1 MFKGYEYNYL
11 TLIFFDIILPD
22 LSSDA
27 MLREKLFGENN
38 HLYYINN
45 RLFINCVLGCASDC
59 NYCYLDE
66 IGLAKGKIVSEVN
79 SSEIISIL
87 EENPD
92 SLWNPT
98 KTLVQFGCYSD
109 PWAKLSRNR
118 TIDLIK
124 WLDAN
129 NYKITLSTKQYIDTS
144 DLNKLIGIENK
155 YNVFFLISMPIV
167 NDISSHEKGT
177 SSLSL
182 RLKSIENLIKFGFKV
197 AIYIKPF
204 IPGITINGLALFK
217 SIMKDYNIPVIFGKL
232 FTEDGTGKVAIVSE
246 TIVFYENECNEY
258 YFMRNALS
266 ENGLVYGHSY
276 EVLWSKE
283 NI

>member
-1 MFKGYEYNYL
+1 MAHTDSMQKEQ
-11 TLIFFDIILPD
+11 
-22 LSSDA
+22 
-27 MLREKLFGENN
+27 LFGEKS

-45 RLFINCVLGCASDC
+45 RLFINSVLGCASNC

-79 SSEIISIL
+79 SSEIISTL

-92 SLWNPT
+92 SLWNPA

-155 YNVFFLISMPIV
+155 YNLFFLISMPIV
-167 NDISSHEKGT
+167 NNISSQEKGT
-177 SSLSL
+177 SSLLL
-182 RLKSIENLIKFGFKV
+182 RLNSIDNLKKAGFKV
-197 AIYIKPF
+197 AIYVKPF
-204 IPGITINGLALFK
+204 ISCVTITGISIFE
-217 SIMKDYNIPVIFGKL
+217 SIMKDYNIPIILGRL
-232 FTEDGTGKVAIVSE
+232 FTSDGTGKIAVVSE
-246 TIVFYENECNEY
+246 KIKFYDNECDEY
-258 YFMRNALS
+258 YFMKNTLS
-266 ENGLVYGHSY
+266 EFGSVYEHSCDVFSTPRLKDN
-276 EVLWSKE
+276 EV
-283 NI
+283 